1 MKNKGGPL
9 GHFLKFEKFPKK
21 IKMRS
26 LNSVT
31 VPKNVI
37 GDHLGFFDIHC
48 VAKYKKIEGGPFG
61 EIQKA
66 SKKVA

>member
-9 GHFLKFEKFPKK
+9 GHFLKISEKK

-48 VAKYKKIEGGPFG
+48 VAKYKKN
-61 EIQKA
+61 
-66 SKKVA
+66 